1 MIDLHVHTTA
11 SDGSLSPAL
20 VVKEAAR
27 LGITHLGIA
36 DHDTVNGIKEALDAG
51 KLYGVNIIPAVE
63 LGTDYEGMETHILGY
78 FRPDNYMN
86 INHYFKWILQKRF
99 YRNEQMIKNLQNAG
113 FSITIEEVMKKAN
126 KGTPGR
132 PHIAKILIEK
142 GYCNDIN
149 DAFNKI
155 LLREDIYIKREK
167 TSPKSAI
174 KEILKAGG
182 IPVVAH
188 PVYLE
193 ESNLFEKTISLFLT
207 YGLKGIEVYHC
218 DHKVYH
224 EKKYAK
230 VAKKYK
236 LLMTGGSD
244 FHGENKEGV
253 ELGSVNVPD
262 ELVIELLKELKG
274 Q

>member
-20 VVKEAAR
+20 IVKEAAN

-36 DHDTVNGIKEALDAG
+36 DHDTVNGIEEALKVG
-51 KLYGVNIIPAVE
+51 KKYGVTIIPAVE
-63 LGTDYEGMETHILGY
+63 LGTDYEEMETHILGY
-78 FRPDNYMN
+78 FRPDNYKN
-86 INHYFKWILQKRF
+86 INHYFDWILQKRF
-99 YRNEQMIKNLQNAG
+99 QRNEQMIKNLQYAG
-113 FSITIEEVMKKAN
+113 FEITIEEVMKKAN
-126 KGTPGR
+126 GGTPGR

-142 GYCNDIN
+142 GYCNDIS

-155 LLREDIYIKREK
+155 LLRKDIYIKREK
-167 TSPKSAI
+167 TTPESAI

-182 IPVVAH
+182 IPVLAH

-193 ESNLFEKTISLFLT
+193 ESGLFEKALSLFLT

-218 DHKVYH
+218 DHKEHH
-224 EKKYAK
+224 EKKYK
-230 VAKKYK
+230 EVAIKNK

-253 ELGSVNVPD
+253 ELGSVKVPN
-262 ELVIELLKELKG
+262 ELVINLIKELKG
-274 Q
+274 